1 MGDVVVVKFG
11 GGLITNKSQMCTPE
25 LETIDNLVGVV
36 KQCIDT
42 GLRVIVVHGAGSYGH
57 LRAKYWR
64 LNEGLINDGSFTP
77 QVDCKS
83 QKEAVSIVRNDMLT
97 LNKIV
102 VDSFQKHGLSTKSL
116 PPHQWAKNTGSNF
129 SGDVKFMFNSDFD
142 VMISFG
148 DVVDCDVGEFGI
160 LSGDDL
166 VVRICNDISN
176 VRKLVFAIKGV
187 DGILRRPPD
196 EATEDDLIEKW
207 SPNVEFSG
215 VHYTEID
222 VTGGIGLKAARGAE
236 VAAMGIDVFIVNGEY
251 PERLFNACRGVST
264 IGTQIFSQ

>member
-1 MGDVVVVKFG
+1 MGDVVVIKFG
-11 GGLITNKSQMCTPE
+11 GGLITKKSQMCTPE
-25 LETIDNLVGVV
+25 LEIIDNLVGVV
-36 KQCIDT
+36 KQCIDS

-64 LNEGLINDGSFTP
+64 LNEGLINDGNFTP
-77 QVDCKS
+77 QSDCKS

-97 LNKIV
+97 LNGIV
-102 VDSFQKHGLSTKSL
+102 VESFEKHGLSTKSL
-116 PPHQWAKNTGSNF
+116 PPHHWARNTGSNF
-129 SGDVKFMFNSDFD
+129 SGDVKNTFNAESD

-148 DVVDCDVGEFGI
+148 DVVDCDEGEFGI

-166 VVRICNDISN
+166 VVRICQDIPN
-176 VRKLVFAIKGV
+176 VSKLVFAIGGV
-187 DGILRRPPD
+187 DGILRKPP
-196 EATEDDLIEKW
+196 EVANEDDLIEKW

-215 VHYTEID
+215 IHYTEID

-236 VAAMGIDVFIVNGEY
+236 VAKMGIDVFIVNGEY
-251 PERLFNACRGVST
+251 PERLFNACTGNST

>member
-1 MGDVVVVKFG
+1 MGDVVVIKFG

-25 LETIDNLVGVV
+25 LEIIDNLVSVV
-36 KQCIDT
+36 KQCIDI
-42 GLRVIVVHGAGSYGH
+42 GLRVIIVHGAGSYGH

-64 LNEGLINDGSFTP
+64 LNEGLIIDGNFTP
-77 QVDCKS
+77 QLDCNS

-97 LNKIV
+97 LNKIIV
-102 VDSFQKHGLSTKSL
+102 ESFQKHGLSTTSL
-116 PPHQWAKNTGSNF
+116 PPHKWAKNTGSNF
-129 SGDVKFMFNSDFD
+129 SGDIKSIFKSNSN

-148 DVVDCDVGEFGI
+148 DVVECDVGEFGI

-166 VVRICNDISN
+166 VVRICQDIPN
-176 VRKLVFAIKGV
+176 VSKLVFAIGGV
-187 DGILRRPPD
+187 DGILRRPP
-196 EATEDDLIEKW
+196 EVANKDDLIERW

-251 PERLFNACRGVST
+251 PERLFNACRGFPT

>member
-1 MGDVVVVKFG
+1 M
-11 GGLITNKSQMCTPE
+11 
-25 LETIDNLVGVV
+25 
-36 KQCIDT
+36 
-42 GLRVIVVHGAGSYGH
+42 
-57 LRAKYWR
+57 
-64 LNEGLINDGSFTP
+64 
-77 QVDCKS
+77 
-83 QKEAVSIVRNDMLT
+83 
-97 LNKIV
+97 
-102 VDSFQKHGLSTKSL
+102 
-116 PPHQWAKNTGSNF
+116 
-129 SGDVKFMFNSDFD
+129 
-142 VMISFG
+142 
-148 DVVDCDVGEFGI
+148 
-160 LSGDDL
+160 
-166 VVRICNDISN
+166 
-176 VRKLVFAIKGV
+176 FAIKGV